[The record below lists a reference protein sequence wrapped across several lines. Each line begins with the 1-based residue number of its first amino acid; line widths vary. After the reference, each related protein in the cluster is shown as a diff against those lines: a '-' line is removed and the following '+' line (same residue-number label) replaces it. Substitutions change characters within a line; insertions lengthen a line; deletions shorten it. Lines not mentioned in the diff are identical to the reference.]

1 MCIKSSE
8 QARNSHNMADEDV
21 TDESGGG
28 EGLQQQG
35 PGPSTSTLNSSNNT
49 TPSGYNTMPGGYP
62 INNIPSPPG
71 NGGSYLEEEVGLDE
85 DGDVTVSL
93 PKALIVTG
101 VDSAIFEDV
110 DAKDEFENLFKAF
123 DDEAFVQYLKCFR
136 RARVVFSSALL
147 AAKARIHLHETEL
160 GGKTLKCYFA
170 QPTKCLGSQAHLEPP
185 KPVRQHLISP
195 PASPPVGWEPTLESD
210 PVINYDLLAA
220 VANLS
225 PGEAHELHPPT
236 EDQPGIV
243 VHICED
249 PEGFRSPG
257 APKPRI
263 VQTKCPDRVN

>member
-1 MCIKSSE
+1 
-8 QARNSHNMADEDV
+8 MADEDV
-21 TDESGGG
+21 TEESGNGDNFH
-28 EGLQQQG
+28 QQQSG
-35 PGPSTSTLNSSNNT
+35 PNTSSWTLNSNNGTNT
-49 TPSGYNTMPGGYP
+49 TTG
-62 INNIPSPPG
+62 NIQIDNLPSPTG
-71 NGGSYLEEEVGLDE
+71 NGGGSYLEEEVGLE
-85 DGDVTVSL
+85 DGDGVVSL

-110 DAKDEFENLFKAF
+110 DAKDEFENLFKEF

-147 AAKARIHLHETEL
+147 AAKARIHLHATEL

-195 PASPPVGWEPTLESD
+195 PASPPVGWEPTLESN

-249 PEGFRSPG
+249 PDGFKGSVT
-257 APKPRI
+257 PKPRI